1 MKTAFLLM
9 AQYDGQAII
18 PLDRI
23 REDYFST
30 LTRAKFMRKLN
41 EGKIP
46 LPVMR
51 MENSQ
56 QAQRGVHIDD
66 LAAYLDQRRE
76 QALKDFQ
83 LLHA

>member
-1 MKTAFLLM
+1 MKTSFLLM

-18 PLDRI
+18 PLERI

-30 LTRAKFMRKLN
+30 LSRPKFLRKLN
-41 EGKIP
+41 EGKIA
-46 LPVMR
+46 LPVVR
-51 MENSQ
+51 MEDSN

-66 LAAYLDQRRE
+66 LAAYLDERRE

-83 LLHA
+83 SLHA

>member
-18 PLDRI
+18 PLDRV

-30 LTRAKFMRKLN
+30 LSRPKFMRKLN

-46 LPVMR
+46 LPVVR

-56 QAQRGVHIDD
+56 QAQRGIHIDD
-66 LAAYLDQRRE
+66 LATYLDQRRE
-76 QALKDFQ
+76 QALKEFQ